1 MTNKI
6 TTLVGITGKQG
17 ASIADVFLQEGGWH
31 VRGVTAIQPSV
42 ELVKANLNDA
52 ASLKAAFAGSTVAF
66 GVADFWGIVADPE
79 SQKRA
84 QESGR
89 PVNVL
94 AYDLESA
101 TLETINRFVLLTLSP
116 TTKLSKGKYTYS
128 FHFNTKWEAV
138 EYLKGKYS
146 ALEKKR
152 FYLQVALYLENWK
165 FSPLGGSLP
174 GNPDAPVS
182 QVIARHDTGS
192 FVKALTQVEP
202 GKRLPGASGF
212 LSWNEYA
219 ALWGKVHCVQCSFPP
234 LDRKVIENA
243 IPSGVVEELA
253 DMYEYIGDFANHG
266 DPSLRIGAPF
276 WTIEEF
282 IRQEG
287 WSSIL

>member
-31 VRGVTAIQPSV
+31 
-42 ELVKANLNDA
+42 
-52 ASLKAAFAGSTVAF
+52 
-66 GVADFWGIVADPE
+66 
-79 SQKRA
+79 
-84 QESGR
+84 
-89 PVNVL
+89 
-94 AYDLESA
+94 
-101 TLETINRFVLLTLSP
+101 
-116 TTKLSKGKYTYS
+116 
-128 FHFNTKWEAV
+128 
-138 EYLKGKYS
+138 
-146 ALEKKR
+146 
-152 FYLQVALYLENWK
+152 
-165 FSPLGGSLP
+165 SLP

-266 DPSLRIGAPF
+266 DPSVRSDLRIGAPF

>member
-31 VRGVTAIQPSV
+31 VRGVTAIQPT
-42 ELVKANLNDA
+42 
-52 ASLKAAFAGSTVAF
+52 AFAGSTVAF

-94 AYDLESA
+94 AYDLE
-101 TLETINRFVLLTLSP
+101 VQ
-116 TTKLSKGKYTYS
+116 
-128 FHFNTKWEAV
+128 
-138 EYLKGKYS
+138 
-146 ALEKKR
+146 
-152 FYLQVALYLENWK
+152 QVRNIVDA
-165 FSPLGGSLP
+165 SLP